1 MATTKVSALSAK
13 TSLAGSE
20 ELLINDSGTSKKVTA
35 TNLLAGATVADGS
48 ISTAKIA
55 DDAVTADKLANSI
68 NTDIATGVTANTTA
82 NAALPKTGGAMTG
95 AITTNSTFDGR
106 DVATDGAK
114 LDGIE
119 ASATADQTDAEIRA
133 AVEAASDS
141 NVFTDADHSKL
152 NAIEASADVTDAT
165 NVTAAGALMDSEV
178 TNLAQVKAFDSSDY
192 ATAAQGT
199 TADAALPKA
208 GGAMTGNIVMADDT
222 SIGIA
227 DDAERIEFDG
237 AGDIGFL
244 GCNVGIGTSTVP
256 TSPENNAGPILQ
268 IGDGSNAMSSI
279 VLHEDGNKWEVVSND
294 DLIIQDESVVRQRLG
309 KTGDITFYD
318 ASQAEKVIIK
328 NDGKVGI
335 GTSSP
340 ASTLEINGN
349 AIAKTDT
356 DTSNTGSVTLDF
368 GANQNFVLTLTG
380 NVTLANPSTE
390 VVGQSGFITFIQDGT
405 GSRTVALGTDYET
418 AGGSGLTL
426 TSTASATDIVP
437 YVVVAAG
444 RILLGTPQLAFA

>member
-1 MATTKVSALSAK
+1 MAAK
-13 TSLAGSE
+13 IPVKANFTGSDVTSLGEFASSDT
-20 ELLINDSGTSKKVTA
+20 IN
-35 TNLLAGATVADGS
+35 
-48 ISTAKIA
+48 
-55 DDAVTADKLANSI
+55 
-68 NTDIATGVTANTTA
+68 
-82 NAALPKTGGAMTG
+82 GGYL
-95 AITTNSTFDGR
+95 
-106 DVATDGAK
+106 TDG
-114 LDGIE
+114 
-119 ASATADQTDAEIRA
+119 T
-133 AVEAASDS
+133 
-141 NVFTDADHSKL
+141 
-152 NAIEASADVTDAT
+152 
-165 NVTAAGALMDSEV
+165 VTAAK
-178 TNLAQVKAFDSSDY
+178 LAADT
-192 ATAAQGT
+192 ATQAELDTVSGVAS
-199 TADAALPKA
+199 AALPKA

-340 ASTLEINGN
+340 AATLEVDGN

-356 DTSNTGSVTLDF
+356 DTSNTGSITLDF
-368 GANQNFVLTLTG
+368 AANQNFVLTLTG
-380 NVTLANPSTE
+380 AVTLANPTTE

-405 GSRTVALGTDYET
+405 GSRVVSLGTDYET
-418 AGGSGLTL
+418 AGGAGLTL

-437 YVVVAAG
+437 YVVAAAN